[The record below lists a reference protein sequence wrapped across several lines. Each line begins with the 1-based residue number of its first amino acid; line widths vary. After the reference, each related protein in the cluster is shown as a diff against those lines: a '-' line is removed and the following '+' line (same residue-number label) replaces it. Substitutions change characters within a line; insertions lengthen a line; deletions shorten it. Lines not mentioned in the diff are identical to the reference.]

1 MRATLLPKCKSVLL
15 TCGLVWATNIGG
27 GTTVAGTQCG
37 ETSWKSERKLIKTP
51 FMKKIHFLTNY
62 QQFSFEKFLLIYGCL
77 YFVFVVKIQLLL
89 KVQSHQFKILYMLWK
104 SLLFVLSN
112 NSSLRYGGTLMA
124 IQFIAIFIP
133 VILFSLQCLSTV
145 YPLCFFCLFCFSFLS
160 VASVSSVTYSSV
172 SSVFTVITSK
182 AYLRPQ
188 DATFVKIS
196 CAMPLCQCH
205 QR

>member
-51 FMKKIHFLTNY
+51 FMKKKIHFLTNY
-62 QQFSFEKFLLIYGCL
+62 QQFSFEKFLLIYGCT

-89 KVQSHQFKILYMLWK
+89 KVQSHQFKILYMLRK
-104 SLLFVLSN
+104 SLLFVISN

-133 VILFSLQCLSTV
+133 VILFSLHCLS
-145 YPLCFFCLFCFSFLS
+145 PLFLLFIFFFLSFPLLLFPHLFLCIVRLHCHNKPSFL
-160 VASVSSVTYSSV
+160 
-172 SSVFTVITSK
+172 TSTG
-182 AYLRPQ
+182 RH
-188 DATFVKIS
+188 F
-196 CAMPLCQCH
+196 C
-205 QR
+205 

>member
-62 QQFSFEKFLLIYGCL
+62 QQFSFEKLLLIYGCI
-77 YFVFVVKIQLLL
+77 YFVFVVKMQLLL

-124 IQFIAIFIP
+124 IQFIAICTP
-133 VILFSLQCLSTV
+133 VILFSIHWLS
-145 YPLCFFCLFCFSFLS
+145 PLFLLFILFFSFRCFCFLCHLFLCIVRLHCDNKQS
-160 VASVSSVTYSSV
+160 LP
-172 SSVFTVITSK
+172 TSTG
-182 AYLRPQ
+182 RH
-188 DATFVKIS
+188 F
-196 CAMPLCQCH
+196 C
-205 QR
+205 